1 VLKEEEISI
10 DHFIPWSYIYSDD
23 LWNLVI
29 TSKSYNSTKTNKR
42 PSNEYLE
49 KLKEQNLQLIDIL
62 KDEGLLALIRF
73 ILI

>member
-1 VLKEEEISI
+1 MLKEEEISI